1 MKLELENKVVL
12 VGGASRG
19 IGLAIAQAFID
30 HDCQV
35 ILTGRNREDLASAC
49 QALGSAA
56 WAYAADLT
64 NPSACQALM
73 AAIGGR
79 YGRLDVLIAN
89 AGTGASVPPGTE
101 TPAEW
106 QRVMDQNLFTA
117 TNMITA
123 AKPLMARGGGGAIV
137 CVSSICGRE
146 ALGAPVTYSA
156 AKAALE
162 AMVNG
167 LSRPFADD
175 QIRINGVAPGN
186 ILVPDGVWDRK
197 SKDSPE
203 AVAAMLARE
212 VPQNR
217 LGAPQDVADAVVF
230 LASARA
236 AFITGTILVVDGGQT
251 RSW

>member
-19 IGLAIAQAFID
+19 IGLAIAKAFID
-30 HDCQV
+30 QDCQV
-35 ILTGRNREDLASAC
+35 VLTSRNPEDLASAA
-49 QALGSAA
+49 QALGSSA
-56 WAYAADLT
+56 WPYAADLT
-64 NPSACQALM
+64 DPSACQGLV
-73 AAIGGR
+73 AAVQDR
-79 YGRLDVLIAN
+79 YGQLDVLIAN

-117 TNMITA
+117 TNLITA
-123 AKPLMARGGGGAIV
+123 AQPLMARGGGGAIV

-167 LSRPFADD
+167 LSRPLQYPLSGRRVGS
-175 QIRINGVAPGN
+175 QI
-186 ILVPDGVWDRK
+186 
-197 SKDSPE
+197 
-203 AVAAMLARE
+203 
-212 VPQNR
+212 Q
-217 LGAPQDVADAVVF
+217 
-230 LASARA
+230 
-236 AFITGTILVVDGGQT
+236 
-251 RSW
+251 